1 MKESQKFSKK
11 THVEKKKNKTT
22 NPIKKNQNTRNPII
36 HFTKSI
42 TKKTKNNMQK
52 DTHIY
57 VKRETITNLAW

>member
-1 MKESQKFSKK
+1 M
-11 THVEKKKNKTT
+11 EKKKNKTT
-22 NPIKKNQNTRNPII
+22 NPIKKNQNTRNPIT